1 VIEMRITQ
9 GHLFARALG
18 DIQRSL
24 TKFTGLQQ
32 QVASGKRIELA
43 SDDPVAALRILP
55 MQNDLR
61 NLEQMSENV
70 ALARESLDTGAA
82 ALEDG
87 SSVMQ
92 RVRELTMQASN
103 GTFAQGDRASI
114 GAEMDQLLQ
123 QLVGIGNARRG
134 ERFLFGGTESGTPP
148 FEIVDDASGTRVVY
162 RGNRERLDVAVAP
175 GVTTGLN
182 LAGDSIFQS
191 RTRSGVTMTGDT
203 GARATGSGDTAVGF
217 QTLSVTFAGLHTDA
231 PAGIETGGGDSNLV
245 GEVSYAYTASP
256 PSLSI
261 GGGPAVAIPAT
272 NQDFV
277 TADGR
282 TLSLTV
288 TAAPTPATGTFTAKA
303 ALSVDGGQTSI
314 EVSDFSATAVGVRD
328 GNSGSTVHIDVTGL
342 ARIGTNE
349 IKHEGTFDAFTLLV
363 SLRDILQ
370 NENSVSDSTVRDR
383 ASALLSEI
391 DSAHDAVLD
400 GLSELGFRSSSMQAL
415 DNRVAGLRTSREKS
429 LSDLQD
435 TDMAQAILDLQRQD
449 ISYQAA
455 LQIGSRVIQT
465 SLQNFL

>member
-1 VIEMRITQ
+1 MRITQ
-9 GHLFARALG
+9 GHLFQRALG

-24 TKFTGLQQ
+24 TKYTGLQQ
-32 QVASGKRIELA
+32 QVASGKRIEVP
-43 SDDPVAALRILP
+43 SDDPIAALRLLP
-55 MQNDLR
+55 MQGDLK
-61 NLEQMSENV
+61 NLGQMSDNI

-82 ALEDG
+82 ALEDA

-123 QLVGIGNARRG
+123 QLVGIGNSRRG

-148 FEIVDDASGTRVVY
+148 FSIEETGSGTRVVY
-162 RGNRERLDVAVAP
+162 NGNRERLDIEVAP
-175 GVTTGLN
+175 GVQTGIN
-182 LAGDSIFQS
+182 LAGDSIFMTRE
-191 RTRSGVTMTGDT
+191 RTGATLTGGT
-203 GARATGSGDTAVGF
+203 GARATGYGDTAVGF

-231 PAGIETGGGDSNLV
+231 PTGIAAGNGDTNLV
-245 GEVSYAYTASP
+245 GEVSYAYTAAP

-261 GGGPAVAIPAT
+261 GGGPAIAIPAS

-277 TADGR
+277 TSDGR
-282 TLSLTV
+282 TLNLTV

-303 ALSVDGGQTSI
+303 ALSVDGGASSI
-314 EVSDFSATAVGVRD
+314 EVFDFSATAVGVRD
-328 GNSGSTVHIDVTGL
+328 ANNGSTVHIDVTGL
-342 ARIGTNE
+342 SRIGSDE
-349 IKHEGTFDAFTLLV
+349 IEHGGTFDAFTLLI

-370 NENSVSDSTVRDR
+370 NTNSVSDETVRNR

-391 DSAHDAVLD
+391 DSAHDSVLD
-400 GLSELGFRSSSMQAL
+400 GLSELGFRSASMQAL
-415 DNRVAGLRTSREKS
+415 DNRVSGLRVSREKS

-435 TDMAQAILDLQRQD
+435 TDMAEAILALQRQD
-449 ISYQAA
+449 IAYQAA
-455 LQIGSRVIQT
+455 LQMGSRVIQT

>member
-1 VIEMRITQ
+1 
-9 GHLFARALG
+9 L
-18 DIQRSL
+18 
-24 TKFTGLQQ
+24 
-32 QVASGKRIELA
+32 
-43 SDDPVAALRILP
+43 LRP
-55 MQNDLR
+55 
-61 NLEQMSENV
+61 
-70 ALARESLDTGAA
+70 
-82 ALEDG
+82 
-87 SSVMQ
+87 
-92 RVRELTMQASN
+92 
-103 GTFAQGDRASI
+103 
-114 GAEMDQLLQ
+114 QL
-123 QLVGIGNARRG
+123 
-134 ERFLFGGTESGTPP
+134 
-148 FEIVDDASGTRVVY
+148 
-162 RGNRERLDVAVAP
+162 
-175 GVTTGLN
+175 
-182 LAGDSIFQS
+182 
-191 RTRSGVTMTGDT
+191 
-203 GARATGSGDTAVGF
+203 
-217 QTLSVTFAGLHTDA
+217 
-231 PAGIETGGGDSNLV
+231 
-245 GEVSYAYTASP
+245 
-256 PSLSI
+256 LSI
-261 GGGPAVAIPAT
+261 GGGPAIAIPAT
-272 NQDFV
+272 NRDFV

-282 TLSLTV
+282 TLNLTV

-449 ISYQAA
+449 ISYHAA